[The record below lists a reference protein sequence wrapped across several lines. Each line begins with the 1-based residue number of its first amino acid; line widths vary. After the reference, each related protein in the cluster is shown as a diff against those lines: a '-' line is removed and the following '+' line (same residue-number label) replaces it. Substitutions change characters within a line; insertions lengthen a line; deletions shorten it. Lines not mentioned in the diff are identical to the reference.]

1 MLITCFLV
9 TSVFS
14 QANLNSYKYI
24 IVAKKFDFLNDA
36 NQYRLNEL
44 AQFLFEKYGFEAIM
58 EGEDYPED
66 LLVNRCLGL
75 KADVLKDS
83 GMFKTRLTIEL
94 KDCNDKTVYTS
105 GIGESRQKD
114 YSKAYTESL
123 RNSFKSI
130 EDLDY
135 KYVPNQKVLAL
146 ETPKVKNEVAAEIQQ
161 LKEEIQNLKKEKE
174 VEAAVV
180 APQPK
185 VEEVKETLPMV
196 VAAPKPVAVVKPV
209 SKPVSNGVLYAQAIE
224 NGFQLVDNSPKV
236 VYKIKKTGIA
246 DVFMVENK
254 SATIYKKGDRW
265 ILEYY
270 ENNELK
276 QEVLN
281 IKF

>member
-174 VEAAVV
+174 VEA
-180 APQPK
+180 
-185 VEEVKETLPMV
+185 V